1 MPLQEGDHVRAEP
14 CAGFACCSSPRPRQG
29 GQRAEVRPAIQMIVF
44 GGGHG
49 PRFVG
54 GGRGCLIML
63 LVSVAL
69 SLMLTIIANL
79 LLRLL

>member
-1 MPLQEGDHVRAEP
+1 
-14 CAGFACCSSPRPRQG
+14 
-29 GQRAEVRPAIQMIVF
+29 MIVF
-44 GGGHG
+44 EGGQG

>member
-1 MPLQEGDHVRAEP
+1 
-14 CAGFACCSSPRPRQG
+14 
-29 GQRAEVRPAIQMIVF
+29 MIVF